1 MRHQRPSSRPPLDF
15 ELRRSEMAF
24 VYVFFLGNLA
34 LVMWYADTVP
44 VRIAVLLACATASLI
59 FGGLAAR
66 GM

>member
-1 MRHQRPSSRPPLDF
+1 
-15 ELRRSEMAF
+15 MAF
-24 VYVFFLGNLA
+24 VYGFFLGNLA